1 MARFNRPP
9 GCSLSLAGLWKL
21 PHTHLKYATPPNPS
35 STNYYT
41 RRSSRYRF
49 VFFSGSVETPVL
61 INNSPRASGNRPK
74 SFTLCLPIR
83 FSLAH
88 HTRRESEANATRMAS
103 VLVLSRCPL
112 LLLFL
117 LATDSQALNVG
128 NLLGTPPAVRTRGRR
143 AESEFSEVVF
153 EQPMD

>member
-1 MARFNRPP
+1 
-9 GCSLSLAGLWKL
+9 
-21 PHTHLKYATPPNPS
+21 
-35 STNYYT
+35 
-41 RRSSRYRF
+41 
-49 VFFSGSVETPVL
+49 
-61 INNSPRASGNRPK
+61 
-74 SFTLCLPIR
+74 
-83 FSLAH
+83 
-88 HTRRESEANATRMAS
+88 MAS

-153 EQPMD
+153 EQPMDWFVGLLFSAGGAGLQPDMRIRVLHGWGRHNPFLFQSFIGKSRHVLLLLHVLVLCSLHLVFLWG